1 MLRWI
6 HDPFCSSQPV
16 HHRKKPRR
24 DNMATPGT
32 VLPGH
37 ALGQLCLGASLH
49 DVLSLIKE
57 DKQTYPAIDLHHS
70 QTDPLGTP
78 VVVGLPANGVRLRF
92 DGADQRL
99 RLIEILDFMK
109 IKLVYKGSELVKGTE
124 DGLAAGG
131 PAFKRVYS
139 LFGPSYPGEY
149 IPPRNKRDSYG
160 TYVLSWPGVAFN
172 FPLQHAA
179 WSREKDHVSLLGS
192 HVAGAATH
200 MALFEGKSWPEARK
214 DLFVREPEGPR
225 LSALANRAKDSLPEE
240 IDFANILGDGRIE
253 LVRSTGN
260 SPFVI
265 TLNQTTPQDLT
276 TELGPPHAVHK
287 REEPPGTPEP
297 TTQHRRAASSSRP
310 LSNGRSHPGSQPSS
324 YSSTGTD
331 TFDTDFDP
339 GEAEDDPAERAS
351 RERFWCYF
359 STGLD
364 ILVGPPS
371 EHHATSHTTTTE
383 TTPHSHLTTSHHL
396 VVTRVVIHGNVPGSY
411 AFNRHRRLRWSLA
424 LPPSTATPKQTDHHL
439 PLLLSEHNFDTVMK
453 PALLSSF
460 AQTPGYSEPEMAKG
474 KVVNRTWSGSGGG
487 IGGSGSESGFF
498 LPDEEQ
504 EVGGE
509 GGMSGGGLGDGLGD
523 GSESWLGNT
532 KLYSF
537 PGLVV
542 EVLGNGAV
550 GGLTVY

>member
-1 MLRWI
+1 
-6 HDPFCSSQPV
+6 
-16 HHRKKPRR
+16 
-24 DNMATPGT
+24 MATPGM
-32 VLPGH
+32 VIPGH
-37 ALGQLCLGASLH
+37 SLGQLCLGASLH

-57 DKQTYPAIDLHHS
+57 DKQTYPAIDLHYS
-70 QTDPLGTP
+70 QTDPLDTP

-99 RLIEILDFMK
+99 RLIELLDFKK
-109 IKLVYKGSELVKGTE
+109 IKLLYKGSELVKGTE

-149 IPPRNKRDSYG
+149 LPPRNKRDTYG

-225 LSALANRAKDSLPEE
+225 LSALATRAKDSLPEE
-240 IDFANILGDGRIE
+240 IDFANILGDGRVE
-253 LVRSTGN
+253 LVRSNGN
-260 SPFVI
+260 PPFIIV
-265 TLNQTTPQDLT
+265 LNQTTPQDLT
-276 TELGPPHAVHK
+276 TELGPPDAVHK

-359 STGLD
+359 SHGLD

-371 EHHATSHTTTTE
+371 DHAPTSHTPSTPSHLATSHR
-383 TTPHSHLTTSHHL
+383 L
-396 VVTRVVIHGNVPGSY
+396 VVTRLVIHGNVPGSY
-411 AFNRHRRLRWSLA
+411 AFNRHRRLRWSLS
-424 LPPSTATPKQTDHHL
+424 PPSPSSHQTPPAADPPL
-439 PLLLSEHNFDTVMK
+439 LLLSEHHFDTVLK
-453 PALLSSF
+453 PALLAAF
-460 AQTPGYSEPEMAKG
+460 APTPGWSPAEMAKG
-474 KVVNRTWSGSGGG
+474 KVVNRTWSGSGGIGG
-487 IGGSGSESGFF
+487 IGGSESGFF

-504 EVGGE
+504 EVSE
-509 GGMSGGGLGDGLGD
+509 GGGGGGSVLGAEEEEE
-523 GSESWLGNT
+523 GSETWLGNT
-532 KLYSF
+532 KLFSF

>member
-1 MLRWI
+1 
-6 HDPFCSSQPV
+6 
-16 HHRKKPRR
+16 
-24 DNMATPGT
+24 MATPGM
-32 VLPGH
+32 VIPGH
-37 ALGQLCLGASLH
+37 SLGQLCLGASLH

-57 DKQTYPAIDLHHS
+57 DKQTYPAIDLHYS
-70 QTDPLGTP
+70 QTDPLDTP
-78 VVVGLPANGVRLRF
+78 VVVGLPVNGVRLRF

-99 RLIEILDFMK
+99 RLIEVLDFKK
-109 IKLVYKGSELVKGTE
+109 IKLLYKGSELVKGTE

-149 IPPRNKRDSYG
+149 LPPRNKRDTYG

-253 LVRSTGN
+253 LVRSNGN
-260 SPFVI
+260 PPFVI

-276 TELGPPHAVHK
+276 TELGPPDAVHK

-359 STGLD
+359 SHGLD

-371 EHHATSHTTTTE
+371 DHATTSHTTE
-383 TTPHSHLTTSHHL
+383 TPSHLATSHHL
-396 VVTRVVIHGNVPGSY
+396 VVTRLVIHGNVPGSY
-411 AFNRHRRLRWSLA
+411 AFNRHRRLRWSLS
-424 LPPSTATPKQTDHHL
+424 LPSPSSHQTPADPT
-439 PLLLSEHNFDTVMK
+439 LLLSEHHFDTVLK
-453 PALLSSF
+453 PALLAAF
-460 AQTPGYSEPEMAKG
+460 APTPGWSPAEMAKG
-474 KVVNRTWSGSGGG
+474 KVVNRTWSGSGGIGG
-487 IGGSGSESGFF
+487 IGGSESGFF

-504 EVGGE
+504 EVGE
-509 GGMSGGGLGDGLGD
+509 AGGGGGGVLAGGEEEEEEE
-523 GSESWLGNT
+523 GSETWLGNT
-532 KLYSF
+532 KLFSF

>member
-1 MLRWI
+1 M
-6 HDPFCSSQPV
+6 D
-16 HHRKKPRR
+16 
-24 DNMATPGT
+24 
-32 VLPGH
+32 
-37 ALGQLCLGASLH
+37 
-49 DVLSLIKE
+49 
-57 DKQTYPAIDLHHS
+57 
-70 QTDPLGTP
+70 TP

-99 RLIEILDFMK
+99 RLIEILDFRK

-124 DGLAAGG
+124 DGLVAGG

-149 IPPRNKRDSYG
+149 LPPRNKRDTYG

-240 IDFANILGDGRIE
+240 IDSANVLGDGRIE
-253 LVRSTGN
+253 LVRSNGN
-260 SPFVI
+260 PPFVI
-265 TLNQTTPQDLT
+265 VLNQTTPQDLT
-276 TELGPPHAVHK
+276 TELGPPDAVHK

-359 STGLD
+359 SNGLD

-371 EHHATSHTTTTE
+371 DHASSHTTE
-383 TTPHSHLTTSHHL
+383 TPFHLATSHHL

-411 AFNRHRRLRWSLA
+411 AFNRHRRLRWSLC
-424 LPPSTATPKQTDHHL
+424 LPPTNPPTQTHQSPDH
-439 PLLLSEHNFDTVMK
+439 LLLSEHNFDTVMK
-453 PALLSSF
+453 PALLASF
-460 AQTPGYSEPEMAKG
+460 AQTPGWSEAEMAKG

-487 IGGSGSESGFF
+487 IGGSSGSESGFF

-509 GGMSGGGLGDGLGD
+509 GGGGGGLGGLGD
-523 GSESWLGNT
+523 GSETWLGNT
-532 KLYSF
+532 KLFSF

>member
-1 MLRWI
+1 
-6 HDPFCSSQPV
+6 
-16 HHRKKPRR
+16 
-24 DNMATPGT
+24 MATPGT
-32 VLPGH
+32 VIPGH
-37 ALGQLCLGASLH
+37 SLGQLCLGASLH
-49 DVLSLIKE
+49 NVLSLIKE
-57 DKQTYPAIDLHHS
+57 DKQTYPAIDLHYS
-70 QTDPLGTP
+70 QTDPLDTP

-99 RLIEILDFMK
+99 RLIEVLGFKK
-109 IKLVYKGSELVKGTE
+109 INLLYKGSELVKGTE
-124 DGLAAGG
+124 DGQAAGG

-149 IPPRNKRDSYG
+149 LPPKNKRDTYG

-192 HVAGAATH
+192 HVAGAATN

-225 LSALANRAKDSLPEE
+225 LSSLASRAKDSLPEE

-253 LVRSTGN
+253 LARSNGN
-260 SPFVI
+260 PPFVI

-276 TELGPPHAVHK
+276 TELGPPDAVHK
-287 REEPPGTPEP
+287 REGPPGTPEP
-297 TTQHRRAASSSRP
+297 TTQQHRRAASSSRP

-359 STGLD
+359 SHGLD

-371 EHHATSHTTTTE
+371 DHATPYTTETQHHLATSHR
-383 TTPHSHLTTSHHL
+383 L

-411 AFNRHRRLRWSLA
+411 AFNRHRRLRWSLS
-424 LPPSTATPKQTDHHL
+424 LPSPPNTTKPHHPTPDHV
-439 PLLLSEHNFDTVMK
+439 LLLSSEHNFDTVIK
-453 PALLSSF
+453 PALLTAF
-460 AQTPGYSEPEMAKG
+460 AQTRGWFETEMAKG
-474 KVVNRTWSGSGGG
+474 KVVNRTWSGSGG
-487 IGGSGSESGFF
+487 IGGGMGGSESGFF

-504 EVGGE
+504 EVVVEGE
-509 GGMSGGGLGDGLGD
+509 GGVGGVGGGND
-523 GSESWLGNT
+523 GSETWLGNT
-532 KLYSF
+532 KLFSF

-542 EVLGNGAV
+542 EVLGCGAV

>member
-1 MLRWI
+1 
-6 HDPFCSSQPV
+6 
-16 HHRKKPRR
+16 
-24 DNMATPGT
+24 MATPGT
-32 VLPGH
+32 VIPGH
-37 ALGQLCLGASLH
+37 SLGQLCLGASLH

-57 DKQTYPAIDLHHS
+57 DKQTYPAIDLHYS
-70 QTDPLGTP
+70 QTDPLDTP

-99 RLIEILDFMK
+99 RLIEVLDFKK
-109 IKLVYKGSELVKGTE
+109 IKLLYKGSELVKGTE

-149 IPPRNKRDSYG
+149 LPPRNKRDTHG

-192 HVAGAATH
+192 HVAGAATN

-253 LVRSTGN
+253 LIRSNGN
-260 SPFVI
+260 PPFVI
-265 TLNQTTPQDLT
+265 VLNQTTPQDLT
-276 TELGPPHAVHK
+276 TELGPPDAVHK

-339 GEAEDDPAERAS
+339 GEAEDNPAERAS

-359 STGLD
+359 SHGLD

-371 EHHATSHTTTTE
+371 DHATSHTSE
-383 TTPHSHLTTSHHL
+383 TQHHLATSHRL

-411 AFNRHRRLRWSLA
+411 AFNRHRRLRWSLS
-424 LPPSTATPKQTDHHL
+424 LPPSSPAVQDEQQQL
-439 PLLLSEHNFDTVMK
+439 LLLSEHNFDTLMK
-453 PALLSSF
+453 PALLTSF
-460 AQTPGYSEPEMAKG
+460 AQTPGWSEAEMARG
-474 KVVNRTWSGSGGG
+474 KVVNRTW
-487 IGGSGSESGFF
+487 
-498 LPDEEQ
+498 
-504 EVGGE
+504 
-509 GGMSGGGLGDGLGD
+509 
-523 GSESWLGNT
+523 
-532 KLYSF
+532 
-537 PGLVV
+537 
-542 EVLGNGAV
+542 
-550 GGLTVY
+550 

>member
-1 MLRWI
+1 
-6 HDPFCSSQPV
+6 
-16 HHRKKPRR
+16 
-24 DNMATPGT
+24 MATPGT

-57 DKQTYPAIDLHHS
+57 DKQTYPAIDLHYS
-70 QTDPLGTP
+70 QTDPLDTP

-99 RLIEILDFMK
+99 RLIEILDFKK

-124 DGLAAGG
+124 DGLATGG

-149 IPPRNKRDSYG
+149 LPPRKKGDAYG

-192 HVAGAATH
+192 HVAGTATH

-225 LSALANRAKDSLPEE
+225 LSALAHRAKDSLPEE

-253 LVRSTGN
+253 LVRSNGN
-260 SPFVI
+260 PPFVI

-276 TELGPPHAVHK
+276 TELGPPDAVHK

-371 EHHATSHTTTTE
+371 DHVTSHTTTE
-383 TTPHSHLTTSHHL
+383 TTPQAHLATSHRL

-424 LPPSTATPKQTDHHL
+424 LPPSTATPKQTDHQAPDHHHH
-439 PLLLSEHNFDTVMK
+439 LLLSEHNFDTVMK
-453 PALLSSF
+453 PALLSAF
-460 AQTPGYSEPEMAKG
+460 AHAPGSSEPEMAKG
-474 KVVNRTWSGSGGG
+474 KVVNRTWSSAGSGG
-487 IGGSGSESGFF
+487 IGGSESESGFF

-509 GGMSGGGLGDGLGD
+509 EIGNTSGGGGGGLGD

-550 GGLTVY
+550 AALTVY